1 MSNPWLD
8 DRVDK
13 RFGNHGGEG
22 GSYMNDNDWLVLAAH
37 RGEDRPGQD
46 QFVLSAWPA
55 ANCLRELR
63 GDNHWVLCAAK
74 HLDDVEVGLLHSVMI
89 DLDTLVARIDA
100 TAGPRWMPAV
110 RSAGG

>member
-1 MSNPWLD
+1 MSNPRLD

-13 RFGNHGGEG
+13 RFGTHGGEG

-74 HLDDVEVGLLHSVMI
+74 R
-89 DLDTLVARIDA
+89 VAWGCCGNLCTMRVS
-100 TAGPRWMPAV
+100 TQLNCKRL
-110 RSAGG
+110 

>member
-1 MSNPWLD
+1 MSNPRLD

-37 RGEDRPGQD
+37 RGEDRP
-46 QFVLSAWPA
+46 
-55 ANCLRELR
+55 

>member
-1 MSNPWLD
+1 
-8 DRVDK
+8 
-13 RFGNHGGEG
+13 
-22 GSYMNDNDWLVLAAH
+22 MNDNDWLVLAAH

-74 HLDDVEVGLLHSVMI
+74 HLD
-89 DLDTLVARIDA
+89 TLVARIDA